1 MVSKRKVEK
10 AFGYMRTSS
19 ASNVGQGKD
28 SEPRQRKA
36 IESYAKA
43 AGFEIVDWFYD
54 AAVKGADPVTERRG
68 FSQMLER
75 IAGNGVR
82 TILCESPDRFARDLI
97 VQLTGHDHLKA
108 LGVTLIPTSAPN
120 HFTEETPTV
129 VMVRQILGAIAQF
142 DKATMIAKLKA
153 ARDRKRQAT
162 GGKVEG
168 RRSHT
173 ERDPEMVKLARQLHR
188 PDPNKRPISL
198 RKVSAALAERGYVT
212 PNGTTFSASSVASM
226 LARRT

>member
-1 MVSKRKVEK
+1 MASKRKVEK
-10 AFGYMRTSS
+10 AFGYLRTSS

-68 FSQMLER
+68 FAQMLQA

-97 VQLTGHDHLKA
+97 VQLTGHDHLKS
-108 LGVTLIPTSAPN
+108 LGVTLIPASAPS
-120 HFTEETPTV
+120 HFTEETPTA
-129 VMVRQILGAIAQF
+129 VMVRQILGAVAQF
-142 DKATMIAKLKA
+142 DQATMIAKLKA

-168 RRSHT
+168 RKSHA
-173 ERDPEMVKLARQLHR
+173 ERDPEMVELARRLYR

-198 RKVSAALAERGYVT
+198 RKVSAALVERGYVT
-212 PNGTTFSASSVASM
+212 RSGAAYSASSVASM
-226 LARRT
+226 VAP

>member
-120 HFTEETPTV
+120 HFTEETPTA

>member
-120 HFTEETPTV
+120 HFTEETPTA

-168 RRSHT
+168 RRSYT

>member
-108 LGVTLIPTSAPN
+108 LGVTLIPTLAPN
-120 HFTEETPTV
+120 HFTEETPTA

-142 DKATMIAKLKA
+142 DQATMIAKLKA

-168 RRSHT
+168 RRSYT
-173 ERDPEMVKLARQLHR
+173 ERDPEMVKLARRLHR

>member
-120 HFTEETPTV
+120 HFTEETPTA

-226 LARRT
+226 LARQT